1 MGIELHSHEFAKSK
15 LTKGEGLSM
24 IIKAIARN
32 RYSKIHVGTFVV
44 LLLMK
49 TIQINPIWMVDK

>member
-1 MGIELHSHEFAKSK
+1 LGIELHSHEFAKSK

-49 TIQINPIWMVDK
+49 TIQINPI